1 MTTYTLILIVY
12 VNNLL
17 IPHVFMTDPWTEQ
30 GCRDRKVALL
40 SGVTE
45 RVQFRA
51 WCIPT
56 SK

>member
-1 MTTYTLILIVY
+1 MTTYTLILLAY
-12 VNNLL
+12 VNGLL

-40 SGVTE
+40 SGATE
-45 RVQFRA
+45 RVQFKA
-51 WCIPT
+51 WCVPT